1 MTKRRMSSFT
11 EGWIDY
17 KVVVGGEHI
26 YKLSVNLTSDEHF
39 FISVNEY
46 DYNKCFIR
54 LAVIK
59 SFIVKSYIL
68 L

>member
-1 MTKRRMSSFT
+1 MSSFT
-11 EGWIDY
+11 EGGIDY

-46 DYNKCFIR
+46 VFSITN
-54 LAVIK
+54 V
-59 SFIVKSYIL
+59 S
-68 L
+68 